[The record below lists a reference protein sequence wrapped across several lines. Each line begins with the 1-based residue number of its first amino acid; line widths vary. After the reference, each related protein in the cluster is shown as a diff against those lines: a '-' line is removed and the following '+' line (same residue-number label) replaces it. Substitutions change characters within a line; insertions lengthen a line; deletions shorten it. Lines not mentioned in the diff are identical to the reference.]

1 MKQEKTPPSTEEQ
14 TESKDEVLVVKTDLR
29 AGFSPSGPRLP
40 SIPTLPGVGIID
52 VAN

>member
-1 MKQEKTPPSTEEQ
+1 MKQEKKTPSTEAR
-14 TESKDEVLVVKTDLR
+14 TETKDEVLVVKTDLR
-29 AGFSPSGPRLP
+29 AGFFPSGPRLP